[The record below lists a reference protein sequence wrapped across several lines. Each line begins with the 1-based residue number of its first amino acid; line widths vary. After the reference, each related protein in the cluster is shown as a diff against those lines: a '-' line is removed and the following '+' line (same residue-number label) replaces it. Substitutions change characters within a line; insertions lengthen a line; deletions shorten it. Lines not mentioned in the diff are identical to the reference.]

1 MERIRIQRLEKEL
14 LKFINN
20 IVTYTLR
27 DKNLEWVSISAVKLT
42 NDISHAKIYFT
53 FLGEKSPQN
62 VLDTLTK
69 SSGFIKKEI
78 AAAKFLRQIP
88 ELIFLHDDLENNA
101 RNIDKIFAKIHAEK
115 EK

>member
-1 MERIRIQRLEKEL
+1 MVRIRIQRLEKEL

-20 IVTYTLR
+20 IVIYKLR
-27 DKNLEWVSISAVKLT
+27 DNNLEWVSISAVKLS
-42 NDISHAKIYFT
+42 NDISHATIYFT

-62 VLDTLTK
+62 VLETLTK
-69 SSGFIKKEI
+69 SSGFIKKEL

-88 ELIFLHDDLENNA
+88 ELIFLPDDLEKNA
-101 RNIDKIFAKIHAEK
+101 RHLDNIFAKIHAEK

>member
-1 MERIRIQRLEKEL
+1 MVRIRIQRLEKEL

-20 IVTYTLR
+20 IVTYKLR
-27 DKNLEWVSISAVKLT
+27 DKNLEWVSISAVKLS

-62 VLDTLTK
+62 ILETLTK

-88 ELIFLHDDLENNA
+88 ELIFLPDDLEKNA
-101 RNIDKIFAKIHAEK
+101 QNLDKIFAKIHAEK